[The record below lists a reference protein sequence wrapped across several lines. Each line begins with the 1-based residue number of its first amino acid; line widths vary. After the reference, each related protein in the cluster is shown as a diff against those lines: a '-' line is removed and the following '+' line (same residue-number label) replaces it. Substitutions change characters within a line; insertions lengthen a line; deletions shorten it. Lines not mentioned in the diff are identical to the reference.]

1 MHSKENKSDNT
12 ESESHTRQKWSCNSG
27 NVDTAAIWKTRD
39 VEPEELGEGK
49 LIDTDEEC
57 SCDKKNRNVLE
68 EVMLSKIFT
77 FRVLW
82 EIVSD
87 TESVKGK

>member
-1 MHSKENKSDNT
+1 MRVPSDRNGVIIA
-12 ESESHTRQKWSCNSG
+12 G
-27 NVDTAAIWKTRD
+27 NVDTAAIWKTLD
-39 VEPEELGEGK
+39 VEPEEPGEGK
-49 LIDTDEEC
+49 LIDTNEEC
-57 SCDKKNRNVLE
+57 SCDKKDRSVLE

-87 TESVKGK
+87 TESIKGK